1 MLVKAVNANLNEL
14 IELLNRMSEE
24 QYQLPSKELSGSS
37 IGQHIRHIIEM
48 YHCLLQQ
55 YESGIINYDDRKR
68 DIRIETKIDYTL
80 YCLEQIKKQINLNDK
95 PLLLVNHLM
104 GSNLEIQSHYSR
116 ELLYNL
122 EHCIHHQA
130 LIKVALMS
138 FDDIEVTEYFGYAP
152 STIQYKKECAQ

>member
-14 IELLNRMSEE
+14 IELLNRMTEE

-48 YHCLLQQ
+48 YQCLLLQ

-68 DIRIETKIDYTL
+68 DIRIETKIDYAL
-80 YCLEQIKKQINLNDK
+80 YCLEQIRKQVNLNEK
-95 PLLLVNHLM
+95 PLVLVNHLM
-104 GSNLEIQSHYSR
+104 GSSLEIKSHYSR

-122 EHCIHHQA
+122 EHSIHHQA

-138 FDDIEVTEYFGYAP
+138 FDDIEVAEYFGYAP
-152 STIQYKKECAQ
+152 STIQFKKECAQ